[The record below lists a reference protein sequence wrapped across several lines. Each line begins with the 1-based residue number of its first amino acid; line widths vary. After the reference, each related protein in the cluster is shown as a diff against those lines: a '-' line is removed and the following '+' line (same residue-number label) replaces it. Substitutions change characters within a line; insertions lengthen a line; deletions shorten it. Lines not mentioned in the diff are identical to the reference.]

1 MPHQSELFNPMKA
14 PDKAGIGMC
23 FFFAFVFVFCICVG
37 IWTSDISVRQC
48 FGVPAIMEEEQ
59 QHDTEMRLPKPISSE
74 TSTLG
79 SLADKPK
86 KTFDF
91 KPPRL
96 LCFQTP
102 GVGRQTGVRRQT
114 KQLRFQTSFQC
125 LEINA
130 KGGIYEPRC
139 VILRVL
145 NLCRCVPA
153 RGFVSKKQ
161 QTRPRFMCA
170 GGW

>member
-86 KTFDF
+86 KTFDDSLQLSMISN
-91 KPPRL
+91 PP
-96 LCFQTP
+96 
-102 GVGRQTGVRRQT
+102 
-114 KQLRFQTSFQC
+114 
-125 LEINA
+125 
-130 KGGIYEPRC
+130 
-139 VILRVL
+139 
-145 NLCRCVPA
+145 
-153 RGFVSKKQ
+153 GFYVSKPQ
-161 QTRPRFMCA
+161 ASDARLA
-170 GGW
+170 SGGKPNN